1 MLLANDSSNCNQP
14 DIGLSHSILGIQE
27 GAEPKAT
34 KGQGGEMT
42 HNMTNKLFKIFACL
56 GIASV
61 IAACLFVIGLG
72 LIIIGNYDSTTTDIP
87 TQAEVNE
94 LAERCDNEYGQGNWT
109 FWACHHGCS
118 QNPVVLLT

>member
-1 MLLANDSSNCNQP
+1 
-14 DIGLSHSILGIQE
+14 
-27 GAEPKAT
+27 
-34 KGQGGEMT
+34 MT

-56 GIASV
+56 VITILTIAC
-61 IAACLFVIGLG
+61 IFTIGL
-72 LIIIGNYDSTTTDIP
+72 LIIENYAPTATDIP

-109 FWACHHGCS
+109 FWACRHGCS